1 MLAADAQ
8 KATRNNTRES
18 VIQLKRKGNG
28 TAADS
33 VQKAT
38 NRTKVLPITKI
49 MSKTEPKTEP
59 KTEKDTTDTV
69 AKHPSTEGP
78 TRLPKTHPI
87 VNSKFLEKAN
97 KTSGNIAGKHRGS
110 SRRTTTRMPSR
121 LFHQLSLIDSQPNV
135 SLKKGVGL
143 LRSHNYFGIH
153 GQPPIRFSMEP
164 TRGAP
169 WPSPKWHTRKRKV
182 NIVDLRDLEFEV
194 LGKSCDVLAFAFHRF
209 RVNLFGQSSF
219 DVNRFSEAERNFT
232 GNNTRINQVEVTII
246 HECSTY
252 PTLESRE
259 SCK

>member
-8 KATRNNTRES
+8 IKTKDKSHES
-18 VIQLKRKGNG
+18 DTHLKRRRIE
-28 TAADS
+28 TAADL
-33 VQKAT
+33 VQNAT
-38 NRTKVLPITKI
+38 NRTKMLPITNI
-49 MSKTEPKTEP
+49 MSKTKIKTEN
-59 KTEKDTTDTV
+59 DTTRNIMV
-69 AKHPSTEGP
+69 EHPTTEE
-78 TRLPKTHPI
+78 HPI
-87 VNSKFLEKAN
+87 VNPRFLQITN
-97 KTSGNIAGKHRGS
+97 KTTENMTRKHRGS

-164 TRGAP
+164 TRGVP
-169 WPSPKWHTRKRKV
+169 WPSPNRHTHNWKV
-182 NIVDLRDLEFEV
+182 NIVDLRDLEFQV
-194 LGKSCDVLAFAFHRF
+194 LGKSCHVLAFAFHRF
-209 RVNLFGQSSF
+209 KVNLFGQSSF
-219 DVNRFSEAERNFT
+219 DVNRFSEAERNIT